1 MRRLR
6 MFDKTQSVA
15 SVAGIDLKIP
25 GYLLRSF
32 KALLHPLIYTKSRYY
47 HFNSTAAPVVMKFR
61 HSDSTALPTSV
72 GFGVHNWKVMLIISA
87 FKL

>member
-1 MRRLR
+1 MLRLR

-15 SVAGIDLKIP
+15 SVAGIDFKIP

-32 KALLHPLIYTKSRYY
+32 KALLHPLLYTKSRYY

-61 HSDSTALPTSV
+61 HSDSTV